1 MEDEE
6 DLLKELVSK
15 LGRRRR
21 QGADHDEIRSIDDER
36 LHVSARLAA
45 LRSAKLAE
53 LKGERPVGGAPWLWR
68 PAGATGGRVRGGGS
82 LRAWVLESCVRR
94 VECCCFVLLSCVL
107 FTSSEL

>member
-21 QGADHDEIRSIDDER
+21 QGADRDEIRSIDDER
-36 LHVSARLAA
+36 LHVTARLAA

-53 LKGERPVGGAPWLWR
+53 LKGEAGRGAPWR
-68 PAGATGGRVRGGGS
+68 PAGAA
-82 LRAWVLESCVRR
+82 RAAR
-94 VECCCFVLLSCVL
+94 LLPVGVS
-107 FTSSEL
+107 T